1 MTGSAIPLPTARK
14 IESLLGSLAGI
25 VSARVVLTSA
35 GDPAEIHVLAEPSL
49 HPKQVVRNV
58 ESALSAGMG
67 LEIDRRIVSVAS
79 VEATSAPEE
88 ARHAENGAGQGRN
101 GRRPALE
108 ADETDEGRV
117 VFVRMDSTSA
127 SGGGVLCKV
136 TLRSSDG
143 EHVGEG
149 LGPATP
155 QGRTEAGARAVFAA
169 LAAVRGGEQVV
180 LESAMLLS
188 AHGRRY
194 VLVAAHALEG
204 RQSAEL
210 AGLAVL
216 DRSAEE
222 AAVLAALQAAN
233 RWTTRLSQ

>member
-1 MTGSAIPLPTARK
+1 MTGSAIPAPSARQ

-25 VSARVVLTSA
+25 LSARVVLAHS

-67 LEIDRRIVSVAS
+67 LEIDRRIVSVAC
-79 VEATSAPEE
+79 VEASGPAPE
-88 ARHAENGAGQGRN
+88 AKRAQNGSGQAGN
-101 GRRPALE
+101 GRRPVQSV
-108 ADETDEGRV
+108 DEGDEGRV

-127 SGGGVLCKV
+127 SAGGVLCRV
-136 TLRSSDG
+136 TLRGSDG
-143 EHVGEG
+143 EHTGEG
-149 LGPATP
+149 EGPSTP

-169 LAAVRGGEQVV
+169 LAAARGGEQVV

-188 AHGRRY
+188 AHGRHY

-233 RWTTRLSQ
+233 RWTTRLTQ